1 MDKSLE
7 KNLIDNGFA
16 VKRFKNTKELNREL
30 LKQIKLGD
38 SVGFG
43 GSITV
48 QDIGIYEELKDRGNK
63 VFWHWKK
70 DVEDPINKAKDADVY
85 ITSTNALTIDGK
97 LVNMDGN
104 GNRVASM
111 IFGHRDVFVIVGK
124 NKITDDYYGARDRI
138 RNIAAPLNAK
148 RLNCKTPCV
157 HTGKCSDCDSPDR
170 ICKVEVVIH
179 KNPGNTNI
187 NIYIVDED
195 LGY

>member
-1 MDKSLE
+1 MDKNLE
-7 KNLIDNGFA
+7 KNLIDNGFT

-30 LKQIKLGD
+30 LSQIKLGD

-48 QDIGIYEELKDRGNK
+48 RDIGIYEELKDRGNK

-111 IFGHRDVFVIVGK
+111 IYGHRDVFVIVGK
-124 NKITDDYYGARDRI
+124 NKITDDYQGARDRI

-157 HTGKCSDCDSPDR
+157 HTGKCSDCDSSDR